1 MVSKLEQSAK
11 ELIANMN
18 NNRNKMTLGTTQEQT
33 RRERITNRLD
43 SKLDMKEPVKKD
55 YKQPDWDGIAM

>member
-11 ELIANMN
+11 ELIANTN
-18 NNRNKMTLGTTQEQT
+18 NNRNKMTLGTTREQT

-43 SKLDMKEPVKKD
+43 SKLDMKKPVKKD